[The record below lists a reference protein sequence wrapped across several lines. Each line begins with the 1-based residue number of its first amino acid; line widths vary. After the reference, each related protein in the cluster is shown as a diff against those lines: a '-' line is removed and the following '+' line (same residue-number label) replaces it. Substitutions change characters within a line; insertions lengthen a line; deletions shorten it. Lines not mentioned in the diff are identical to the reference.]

1 MSVRTFYKDLV
12 KAVICLASLALYSE
26 GHAQQVVPL
35 YKGKPPGNLSTD
47 NKEQFVR
54 PEKGRPSIINVTQ
67 PTITVYL
74 PEHPNAAGTSVVI
87 CPGGGYLRLTIE
99 DGGYDVAKNLAAAG
113 IAAFVLKYRTW
124 RDSTFI
130 AYRDLPMQDLQQAF
144 SIIRAN
150 AAQWK
155 IDTSHIGVLGFSA
168 GGHLA
173 AMGSVSTRGFR
184 PAFTWL
190 AYPVV
195 SFTDSLVSRTL
206 KSRSTLLGNSITQQD
221 KEAYS
226 PELHVTVATP
236 PAFIVHAADDST
248 SLVGN
253 SIVYYKAL
261 LAKRVPAQ
269 MTLYQKGGH
278 GFAQYN
284 AAQDENWLPAAIKWL
299 RLNGFYKQ

>member
-1 MSVRTFYKDLV
+1 MSVRTFLTILV
-12 KAVICLASLALYSE
+12 KATICLALLATYSN
-26 GHAQQVVPL
+26 GYSQQVIPL
-35 YKGKPPGNLSTD
+35 YKGKPPGNISTD

-67 PTITVYL
+67 PTLTVYL
-74 PEHPNAAGTSVVI
+74 PDHPDAAKASVVI

-99 DGGYDVAKNLAAAG
+99 DGGYEVAKNLAAAG

-130 AYRDLPMQDLQQAF
+130 SYRDLPMQDLQQAF
-144 SIIRAN
+144 TIIKAH
-150 AAQWK
+150 AAEWK
-155 IDTSHIGVLGFSA
+155 IDTARIGVLGFSA

-173 AMGSVSTRGFR
+173 AMGSVAGTGSR

-190 AYPVV
+190 AYPVI

-206 KSRSTLLGNSITQQD
+206 KSRSTLLGNNITQQD
-221 KEAYS
+221 KEAWS
-226 PELHVTVATP
+226 PELHVTASTP

-253 SIVYYKAL
+253 SIAYYKAL
-261 LAKRVPAQ
+261 LAKKVPAQ
-269 MTLYQKGGH
+269 MLLYQKGGH

-284 AAQDENWLPAAIKWL
+284 AAQDDNWLPAAIKWL